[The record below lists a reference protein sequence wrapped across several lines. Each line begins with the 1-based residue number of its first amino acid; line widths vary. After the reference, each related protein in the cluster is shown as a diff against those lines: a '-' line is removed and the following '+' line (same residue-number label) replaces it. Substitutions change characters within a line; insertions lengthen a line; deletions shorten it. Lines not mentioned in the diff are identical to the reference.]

1 MFARP
6 IPGPVWRPGTCD
18 VSLCLCVSVCVA
30 LPSFLCRV
38 RPFCIAWLCA
48 PPTYPQTNVVMLRE
62 VDLAAVAKTYGAQY
76 RVVLNVGEA
85 VVSVLAASMFN
96 QFGLNI
102 AWCVAGGPGVVC
114 VCGGGGCVH

>member
-1 MFARP
+1 MH
-6 IPGPVWRPGTCD
+6 
-18 VSLCLCVSVCVA
+18 CLAVC
-30 LPSFLCRV
+30 P
-38 RPFCIAWLCA
+38 

-102 AWCVAGGPGVVC
+102 ARCVAGGPGDVC
-114 VCGGGGCVH
+114 VWGGGVCTDAVIACV